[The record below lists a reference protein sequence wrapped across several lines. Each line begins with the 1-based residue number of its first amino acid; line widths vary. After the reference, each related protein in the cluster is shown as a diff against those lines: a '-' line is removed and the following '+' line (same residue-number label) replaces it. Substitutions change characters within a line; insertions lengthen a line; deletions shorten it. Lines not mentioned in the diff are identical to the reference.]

1 MIEVNVLWNS
11 YFGLASHSKSN
22 FMGYIFTRKDCLQTL
37 LPHMIQL
44 QCPWAY
50 FLCSLPYSSLT
61 FFFSPFQTF
70 SLSIFSIQN
79 IPDQFWIS
87 ILKYTLRISQFLWN
101 GIDTFIQ
108 LLFIRLEVNF
118 DSKWTFPFITSGSQL
133 QFFWDYLLRNHI
145 SKN

>member
-1 MIEVNVLWNS
+1 MYYEIATLVLLLTVRVILWVTSLLGKIAYRHFFHIWSSFSVLGLIS
-11 YFGLASHSKSN
+11 YVPFLTPHSSSS
-22 FMGYIFTRKDCLQTL
+22 F
-37 LPHMIQL
+37 LPSKQ
-44 QCPWAY
+44 
-50 FLCSLPYSSLT
+50 
-61 FFFSPFQTF
+61 F

-79 IPDQFWIS
+79 IPDQFWIN